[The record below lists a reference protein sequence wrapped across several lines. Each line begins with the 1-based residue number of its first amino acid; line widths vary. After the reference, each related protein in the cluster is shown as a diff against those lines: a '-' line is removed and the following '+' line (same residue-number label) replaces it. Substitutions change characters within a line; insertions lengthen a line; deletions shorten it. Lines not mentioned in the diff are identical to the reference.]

1 MVVEA
6 FANAH
11 VEKRFIDY
19 YTPESWPNVFDI
31 VQEGLIC
38 QSGLTLIMASTL
50 SYLGLMNTQDAEVVV
65 ISNHVTG
72 HEGLVLHCDGKYIN
86 FLPGEIVTEEF
97 ALNNGTVFDRH
108 IIAIDKLYS

>member
-11 VEKRFIDY
+11 VDKRFIDY
-19 YTPESWPNVFDI
+19 YTPESWPNVFEI

-50 SYLGLMNTQDAEVVV
+50 SYLELMKSTEAEVVV

-72 HEGLVLHCDGKYIN
+72 HEGLVLRHNGNYYN
-86 FLPGEIVTEEF
+86 FIPGQIVTEEF
-97 ALNNGTVFDRH
+97 ALNNGTIFDRH